1 MTIFIWNLYEKSF
14 TPYHAQLAPKKY
26 VHRHKIERQP
36 SRVSKYFQ
44 DSKVK
49 SAMRML
55 KKYILNNTKWFH
67 FSVLL
72 CKIFR
77 ITI

>member
-36 SRVSKYFQ
+36 SRVSRYFQ

-49 SAMRML
+49 AAMRL
-55 KKYILNNTKWFH
+55 FKKYILNNTRWFH
-67 FSVLL
+67 FSILL
-72 CKIFR
+72 CKINS
-77 ITI
+77 